1 MLSVSTRG
9 PSIRTSNTICW
20 SLQVPDLDTAAPS
33 KRTDHAGLTAG
44 SSTLLKLQQQA
55 AELDRQ
61 LTDSDS
67 EEEEEAEMEE
77 AGTSAPG
84 NTHNPDADADAD
96 PQQPAAATTA
106 SSGIASVSAAL
117 QQLTDSLQAR
127 AAHFVVLGLPHVPR
141 TELRLAPH
149 FVPGFPHVVA
159 PSRRNGCR
167 QSTST
172 TTRL

>member
-1 MLSVSTRG
+1 M
-9 PSIRTSNTICW
+9 
-20 SLQVPDLDTAAPS
+20 
-33 KRTDHAGLTAG
+33 
-44 SSTLLKLQQQA
+44 LLKLQQQA

-67 EEEEEAEMEE
+67 EEEEEEEMEE

-84 NTHNPDADADAD
+84 NTHNTDADADAD

-127 AAHFVVLGLPHVPR
+127 ASHSFVPGLPRVPR

-149 FVPGFPHVVA
+149 FVPGLPHVIA
-159 PSRRNGCR
+159 HSRRNGCR